1 MKPSGITR
9 KSPVSTFEPSRWRDG
24 RGACFQGG
32 LPSML
37 KSACLG
43 EQLGASDDLGY
54 VYVVR
59 DVWYRNTIQNP
70 YPD

>member
-1 MKPSGITR
+1 
-9 KSPVSTFEPSRWRDG
+9 
-24 RGACFQGG
+24 
-32 LPSML
+32 ML

-43 EQLGASDDLGY
+43 EQLGAFDDLGY